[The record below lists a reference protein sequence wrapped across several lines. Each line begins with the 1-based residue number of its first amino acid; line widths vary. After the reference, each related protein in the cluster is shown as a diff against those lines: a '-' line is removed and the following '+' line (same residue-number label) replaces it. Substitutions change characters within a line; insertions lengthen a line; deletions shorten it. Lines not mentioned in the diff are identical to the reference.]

1 MSLPKIYQNEIKQ
14 DEILQQMPEN
24 NFVLHPRI
32 IGQSARESFT
42 DYANPRLKEIT
53 LYPGDDIQKALES
66 LKLIDGG
73 VINLRAGTYFIN
85 TSIDIPSAIQI
96 KGENRITTIIDFNN
110 TAGTFKATGTD
121 IYTTGTITS
130 ITNGVIVAGSGTA
143 WLANLT
149 TDHEFYIA
157 QKWYRIASIDT
168 DTQLTLAEGYA
179 GGATFP
185 GAAYRAVKIKKDIEI
200 SELTFK
206 NSTGAALDLDD
217 IRNILLEDIDLI
229 DNNIGITADNGSEL
243 AWQRTAA
250 ISNTSHGFQLTGCGF
265 AVFREVS
272 GISNG
277 GSGVVMDTCR
287 ICPFHSSASNAN
299 TVDGFNLTSCS
310 SILMECEAAS
320 NTEQGIELVS
330 GNTEIIIENSQ
341 IHDNT
346 SDGIKLTGTDDNN
359 IISTSI
365 IKGNGGYGV
374 NIAAA
379 TDDTNIVVGNF
390 FSTNTSGNL
399 NDVGT
404 GTRIKSNLPS
414 TLDQTDASAVESK
427 FLQMHEFNAN
437 VAEVENPANVRGL
450 RTTDAVTAYMSD
462 IFYFPSGVTIS
473 SVKVYMISRS
483 GASYNVVLNI
493 EFMQLVNNDA
503 PGATDSSGNTTVTI
517 NTGAAGDVSIWT
529 VPATAYDAL
538 TTGSSYAVRL
548 SRIGGDVADTANGEQ
563 DFLGVEI
570 VMA

>member
-1 MSLPKIYQNEIKQ
+1 MPEVKFYENEIKQ
-14 DEILQQMPEN
+14 DEILQQSAEN

-73 VINLRAGTYFIN
+73 IINLRAGIYFIN
-85 TSIDIPSAIQI
+85 TIIDIPSAIQI
-96 KGENRITTIIDFNN
+96 KGENRVTTIIDFNN
-110 TAGTFKATGTD
+110 TAGTFKITGTD
-121 IYTTGTITS
+121 IYTAGTITS
-130 ITNGVIVAGSGTA
+130 ISSGVIVTGSGTS

-206 NSTGAALDLDD
+206 NSTGIALDKDD
-217 IRNILLEDIDLI
+217 CRNILLEDIDFI
-229 DNNIGITADNGSEL
+229 DNNIGITADNGSEFV
-243 AWQRTAA
+243 WTRIAA

-265 AVFREVS
+265 AVFRETTA
-272 GISNG
+272 ISNG
-277 GSGVVMDTCR
+277 GSGIVMDTCR
-287 ICPFHSSASNAN
+287 ACPFHTSAANAN
-299 TVDGFNLTSCS
+299 TADGFNLTSCS
-310 SILMECEAAS
+310 SILMEVETAS
-320 NTEQGIELVS
+320 NGGQGIEFVS
-330 GNTEIIIENSQ
+330 GCTENIIENSLV
-341 IHDNT
+341 HDNT

-365 IKGNGGYGV
+365 IKSNGGYGV
-374 NIAAA
+374 NIAAS

-390 FSTNTSGNL
+390 FASNTSGNL
-399 NDVGT
+399 NNAGT

-427 FLQMHEFNAN
+427 FLPMHEFNAN
-437 VAEVENPANVRGL
+437 VAEIENPANVRGL
-450 RTTDAVTAYMSD
+450 RTNDAVTAYMSD
-462 IFYFPSGVTIS
+462 VFYFPSGVTIS

-503 PGATDSSGNTTVTI
+503 PGATDSSGNTTHNI
-517 NTGAAGDVSIWT
+517 NTGAAGDISIWT
-529 VPATAYDAL
+529 VPAAAYDAL
-538 TTGSSYAVRL
+538 TTGSSYIVRL
-548 SRIGGDVADTANGEQ
+548 SRIGGDAADTANGEQ

-570 VMA
+570 VLV